1 MTKYF
6 DILMVE
12 GARLGPNKHLLN
24 QSLAPASRITS
35 YSDSPYSYTIA
46 NAKESPTR
54 LF

>member
-35 YSDSPYSYTIA
+35 YSDSSYSYTIMQR
-46 NAKESPTR
+46 NLPPDC
-54 LF
+54 F